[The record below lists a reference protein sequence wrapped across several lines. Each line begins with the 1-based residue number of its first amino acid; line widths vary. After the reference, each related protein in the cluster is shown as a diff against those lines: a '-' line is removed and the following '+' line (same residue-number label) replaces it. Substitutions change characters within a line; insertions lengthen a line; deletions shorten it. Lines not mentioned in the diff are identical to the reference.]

1 MKWWSEFY
9 TDNKERKCWVSWLG
23 DMLFR
28 SFRFKPFIKNFRVHL
43 EHSFPLGHN
52 CPMWNKTSLY
62 TLVYYRWHKFI
73 CSPSLHQ
80 VCNVYKY
87 CTLNWSCRDK
97 LLLSVDNLM
106 ISIEIQKQWEGTLK
120 ITKLK
125 VPQVV
130 LSYSNTK
137 FQMNWGIYKYLTSS
151 PPASSWNRRVIPP

>member
-23 DMLFR
+23 DTLFR
-28 SFRFKPFIKNFRVHL
+28 SFRFKPFIKNFQVHL

-52 CPMWNKTSLY
+52 GPMWDKTSLY

-80 VCNVYKY
+80 VCNVDKY

-97 LLLSVDNLM
+97 LLLSVDNLL
-106 ISIEIQKQWEGTLK
+106 IGWNTTTVRRTSNNDKIE
-120 ITKLK
+120 
-125 VPQVV
+125 
-130 LSYSNTK
+130 SS
-137 FQMNWGIYKYLTSS
+137 TSC
-151 PPASSWNRRVIPP
+151 ILIFK

>member
-52 CPMWNKTSLY
+52 GPMWNKTSLY

-97 LLLSVDNLM
+97 LLLSVDNLL
-106 ISIEIQKQWEGTLK
+106 IGWNTTTVRSTSNNDKIE
-120 ITKLK
+120 
-125 VPQVV
+125 
-130 LSYSNTK
+130 SS
-137 FQMNWGIYKYLTSS
+137 TSC
-151 PPASSWNRRVIPP
+151 ILMFK

>member
-23 DMLFR
+23 EMLFR
-28 SFRFKPFIKNFRVHL
+28 SFRFKPFIKNFQVHL

-52 CPMWNKTSLY
+52 GPMWNKTSLY

-97 LLLSVDNLM
+97 LLLSVDNLL
-106 ISIEIQKQWEGTLK
+106 IGWNTTTVRSTSNNDKIE
-120 ITKLK
+120 
-125 VPQVV
+125 
-130 LSYSNTK
+130 SS
-137 FQMNWGIYKYLTSS
+137 TSC
-151 PPASSWNRRVIPP
+151 ILIFK

>member
-23 DMLFR
+23 EMLFR
-28 SFRFKPFIKNFRVHL
+28 SFRFKPFIKNFQVHL

-52 CPMWNKTSLY
+52 GPMWNKTSLY

-97 LLLSVDNLM
+97 LLLSVDNLL
-106 ISIEIQKQWEGTLK
+106 IGWNTTTVRSTSNNDKIE
-120 ITKLK
+120 
-125 VPQVV
+125 
-130 LSYSNTK
+130 SS
-137 FQMNWGIYKYLTSS
+137 TSC
-151 PPASSWNRRVIPP
+151 ILMFK

>member
-28 SFRFKPFIKNFRVHL
+28 SFRFKPFIKNFQVHL

-52 CPMWNKTSLY
+52 GPMWNKTSLY

-97 LLLSVDNLM
+97 LLLSVDNLL
-106 ISIEIQKQWEGTLK
+106 IGWNTTTVRSTSNNDKIE
-120 ITKLK
+120 
-125 VPQVV
+125 
-130 LSYSNTK
+130 SS
-137 FQMNWGIYKYLTSS
+137 TSC
-151 PPASSWNRRVIPP
+151 ILIFK

>member
-52 CPMWNKTSLY
+52 GPMWNKTSLY

-97 LLLSVDNLM
+97 LLLSVDNLL
-106 ISIEIQKQWEGTLK
+106 ISIDRNTRTVRRDSKNNKIESSTSCTLIFK
-120 ITKLK
+120 YQI
-125 VPQVV
+125 
-130 LSYSNTK
+130 SNE
-137 FQMNWGIYKYLTSS
+137 L
-151 PPASSWNRRVIPP
+151 RHL

>member
-52 CPMWNKTSLY
+52 GPMWNKTSLY

-97 LLLSVDNLM
+97 LLLSVDNLL
-106 ISIEIQKQWEGTLK
+106 IGWNTTTVRSTSNNDKIE
-120 ITKLK
+120 
-125 VPQVV
+125 
-130 LSYSNTK
+130 SS
-137 FQMNWGIYKYLTSS
+137 TSC
-151 PPASSWNRRVIPP
+151 ILIFK